1 MKVQLISWPPLW
13 PYWPAYLAL
22 ARTEQR
28 FQNEKLRF
36 AFAERPSHLT
46 DEILRAEFYEAV
58 NKDPTSA
65 IALCEPGSPVRGEDA
80 RQSFARRFPVICRQP
95 HWVLSRA
102 TPERS
107 ASRRDGRQ
115 RGRLWSFPSR
125 TTSGDF
131 VAGVRAR
138 LQILRPFANHGDLSS
153 DLGAERDLL
162 ATLGPHDAVV
172 TFTPWHQIDE
182 DLPLR
187 AVLLPGPSRDVTAL
201 QIPDS
206 PLNYYSDFLA
216 TQIREILEEI
226 SQTQGDDDLMLEFLD
241 RNFDL
246 VADFIGRNSTTKP
259 IWLDRDF
266 LRSALSEYCRLGCY
280 FPYRTIE
287 SAVAAELQKHVFD
300 AIQSAASRAVDQVK
314 SGMNTFLG
322 SAPEWS
328 ALSFDQRRRM
338 FEENHPLESGEVAR
352 PLWQILTHETGPR
365 GDFAAVLPALWVKA
379 NPDEP
384 AYQLAVLAAAFNR
397 ECVHSAPANGT
408 HAARRQRCLGAV
420 AGVVKPTDPVART
433 QCAACVFGG
442 ASVAVAR
449 TAATELA
456 QGLGRRVGYWATGY
470 SCRCPV
476 TASDIQPLVDLFL
489 RERRP
494 APRRLLEP
502 ASVAIYAPVDREE
515 GHEPETVVGIWWKGE
530 VSRMGRTNGTGRGM
544 AQWQHDQEK
553 FGRPVAWVGRWR
565 RGDGR
570 IDEFKGQYG
579 ATTPSTPDSP
589 VHAGGKTLRQA
600 REDFLSK
607 GFEFGYTAVFM
618 A

>member
-1 MKVQLISWPPLW
+1 MNVQLISWPPLW

-22 ARTEQR
+22 AKTEQR

-36 AFAERPSHLT
+36 TFSDRPSLLT
-46 DEILRAEFYEAV
+46 DETLRGEFYRAV

-65 IALCEPGSPVRGEDA
+65 IALCEPGSPVRGEDVQ
-80 RQSFARRFPVICRQP
+80 RTFARRFPVICRQP
-95 HWVLSRA
+95 HWVLSRS
-102 TPERS
+102 TPERP
-107 ASRRDGRQ
+107 ASQGGNRPL
-115 RGRLWSFPSR
+115 GRLWSFPSR

-131 VAGVRAR
+131 VEGVRAR
-138 LQILRPFANHGDLSS
+138 LQILRPFADRGNLSS

-162 ATLGPHDAVV
+162 STLEPHDAVV
-172 TFTPWHQIDE
+172 TFTPWHQIDGTI
-182 DLPLR
+182 PLR

-201 QIPDS
+201 QISDS

-226 SQTQGDDDLMLEFLD
+226 SQTQGDDDLMSGLLD

-246 VADFIGRNSTTKP
+246 VADFIGRTSKSKP
-259 IWLDRDF
+259 FWLERDF
-266 LRSALSEYCRLGCY
+266 LCSALSEYCRLGCY

-322 SAPEWS
+322 SAPDWS
-328 ALSFDQRRRM
+328 ALSFVQRRRM
-338 FEENHPLESGEVAR
+338 FEENHPLENGGKAE
-352 PLWQILTHETGPR
+352 PLWYILTHATGPR
-365 GDFAAVLPALWVKA
+365 NDFAAVLPALWVRA

-397 ECVHSAPANGT
+397 ECVHSAPANVT
-408 HAARRQRCLGAV
+408 HAARRQRCFGAV
-420 AGVVKPTDPVART
+420 AGVVKPTDPVGRT

-442 ASVAVAR
+442 VSAAVAR

-456 QGLGRRVGYWATGY
+456 QGLGRRVGYSATGF
-470 SCRCPV
+470 SSRCPV
-476 TASDIQPLVDLFL
+476 AASDIRPLVELFL
-489 RERRP
+489 REKRP
-494 APRRLLEP
+494 APKRLSEP
-502 ASVAIYAPVDREE
+502 ASVVIYAPVDREE
-515 GHEPETVVGIWWKGE
+515 GYEAETVVGIWWRGA

-565 RGDGR
+565 RGDGH

-589 VHAGGKTLRQA
+589 VHAGGKTLRAA
-600 REDFLSK
+600 REDFLSN
-607 GFEFGYTAVFM
+607 GFEFGYTAVF
-618 A
+618 AA